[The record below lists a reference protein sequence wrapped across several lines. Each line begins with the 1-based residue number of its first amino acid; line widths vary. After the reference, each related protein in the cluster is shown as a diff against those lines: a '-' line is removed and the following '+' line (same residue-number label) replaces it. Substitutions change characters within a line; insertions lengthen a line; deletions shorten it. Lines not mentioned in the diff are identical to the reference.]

1 MRKAEPVYTPVYAA
15 DGTLADILAN
25 VAGRELAML
34 GGAGPVRELSILPD
48 FSSFDP
54 AVRLPVLLGSGL
66 GLALK
71 ELVAALEQ
79 ALGPDFHLAVVDKE
93 AALAELPELAE
104 LRSACAKYKNLIWVD
119 ATDPTEALK
128 QLSQWQIEHSGKAFF
143 PIVNSFY
150 LRLDR
155 PYYGSLRDALASSA
169 SYDFWSRASYAKF
182 SGDEARVLLIT
193 SKYFLIGEMEAACKR
208 MGLSYSLLTV
218 PDQEI
223 GLTEFL
229 EQLLTALVTFKPDFA
244 LTINHLGVDREG
256 VLQNFLAK
264 VGLPL
269 ASWFVDNPHLILYHY
284 HNLVSPWTAVFTWD
298 ADNLSSLREMGF
310 EHVFYLPL
318 GTDHTRFVPQN
329 AAELSRHYPQWV
341 SDVSFVGNSM
351 LLKVQKRLEQIQP
364 PAFMLENFQKTAA
377 GFAESNER
385 SVRDYLRKEA
395 PDQYRAFLEL
405 DETERQ
411 LGYEA
416 GLTWEAT
423 LQYRLS
429 CVRQTLPFAPL
440 IVGDRGWFDLLPVQ
454 PGREA
459 APEGWRYFHELTYY
473 TDLPLF
479 YPLSKINFNCTSKQM
494 KGAVNQRI
502 FDVPA
507 AGAFVITD
515 WREQIENLFEPGKE
529 VVCFHSPEEV
539 PDLIHHY
546 LKHPAER
553 EKIIMAARKRVMA
566 QHRYENR
573 LTEIIAVMRK
583 TFGPPSH
590 AKK

>member
-15 DGTLADILAN
+15 DGTLADIRASLG
-25 VAGRELAML
+25 GRELAML
-34 GGAGPVRELSILPD
+34 GGAGPARELAILPD
-48 FSSFDP
+48 FASFDP
-54 AVRLPVLLGSGL
+54 AGRLPVLLGSGL
-66 GLALK
+66 GHALK
-71 ELVAALEQ
+71 KLAAWLERAQ
-79 ALGPDFHLAVVDKE
+79 GPDFHLAVVDKE
-93 AALAELPELAE
+93 SAVAELPELAD
-104 LRSACAKYKNLIWVD
+104 LRASLAKHKNLIWLDEAEAD
-119 ATDPTEALK
+119 AALK
-128 QLSQWQIEHSGKAFF
+128 QLSQWQIEQAGKAFF
-143 PIVNSFY
+143 PIVNPFY

-155 PYYGSLRDALASSA
+155 PYYGALRDALASSA
-169 SYDFWSRASYAKF
+169 SYDFWSRADYAKF
-182 SGDEARVLLIT
+182 QGGEPRILLIT

-208 MGLSYSLLTV
+208 LGLSYSLLTV

-264 VGLPL
+264 VKLPL

-298 ADNLSSLREMGF
+298 ADNLASLRKMGF

-318 GTDHTRFVPQN
+318 GTDHTRFVPQD
-329 AAELSRHYPQWV
+329 ARELARHYPQWV

-351 LLKVQKRLEQIQP
+351 LLKVQKRLEQIRP

-395 PDQYRAFLEL
+395 PDQYKAFLEL
-405 DETERQ
+405 GEMERQ

-440 IVGDRGWFDLLPVQ
+440 IVGDQGWFDLLPVKN
-454 PGREA
+454 G

-539 PDLIHHY
+539 PELIRHY

-553 EKIIMAARKRVMA
+553 EKIIRAARRRVMA

-573 LTEIIAVMRK
+573 LTEIIDVMRK
-583 TFGPPSH
+583 TFS
-590 AKK
+590 

>member
-1 MRKAEPVYTPVYAA
+1 MRKNDSAYTPVYTD
-15 DGTLADILAN
+15 DGGLLDIRVNLG
-25 VAGRELAML
+25 GRELVML
-34 GGAGPVRELSILPD
+34 GEAGKARELSILPD
-48 FSSFDP
+48 FASCSP
-54 AVRLPVLLGSGL
+54 AGRLPVLLGSGL
-66 GLALK
+66 GHALK
-71 ELVAALEQ
+71 ELVAFLEREQ
-79 ALGPDFHLAVVDKE
+79 GPDFHLAVLDKE
-93 AALAELPELAE
+93 SSLLKLTGLRAAY
-104 LRSACAKYKNLIWVD
+104 AKYKNLVWVD
-119 ATDPTEALK
+119 EPDSTNALLLLGK
-128 QLSQWQIEHSGKAFF
+128 WQLEHAGKAFL
-143 PIVNSFY
+143 PVANPFY

-155 PYYGSLRDALASSA
+155 PYYGRLRDALAASA
-169 SYDFWSRASYAKF
+169 SYDFWSRADYPKFKDAKP
-182 SGDEARVLLIT
+182 RILLIT

-218 PDQEI
+218 PDQKI

-229 EQLLTALVTFKPDFA
+229 EQLLSALVTFRPDFA

-264 VGLPL
+264 VKLPL

-298 ADNLSSLREMGF
+298 ADNLSSLRKMGF

-318 GTDHTRFVPQN
+318 GTDHTRFVPQD
-329 AAELSRHYPQWV
+329 AGSLRKISQEWPAWPA
-341 SDVSFVGNSM
+341 DVSFVGNSM

-364 PAFMLENFQKTAA
+364 SAFMLENFHKTAA
-377 GFAESNER
+377 GFAASNER
-385 SVRDYLRKEA
+385 SVRDYLRQEA
-395 PDQYRAFLEL
+395 PEQYRAFLEL
-405 DETERQ
+405 GVMERQ

-429 CVRQTLPFAPL
+429 CVRQTLPFKPL
-440 IVGDRGWFDLLPVQ
+440 IVGDPGWFELLPRRD
-454 PGREA
+454 GK
-459 APEGWRYFHELTYY
+459 PEGWRYFHELTYY

-507 AGAFVITD
+507 AGAFIITD
-515 WREQIENLFEPGKE
+515 WREQIEKLFEPGKE

-539 PDLIHHY
+539 PDLIRHY
-546 LKHPAER
+546 LEHPAER
-553 EKIIMAARKRVMA
+553 EKIIKAAHKRVMA

-573 LTEIIAVMRK
+573 LTELIAVMRK
-583 TFGPPSH
+583 TFGPASF
-590 AKK
+590 AR